1 MNEYL
6 HKKTNSSSVLF
17 LVLSASYFI
26 IQFLIKQAIFSHL
39 IHYNMMLIFV
49 VLKFLPLV
57 AKSRTT
63 SLVLKFLQHFDTV
76 DSFLLKQSFIQQTH
90 TLYCPPIKSWLKKKL
105 LYGFM
110 IEYHVVNAAS
120 LSTRAHATFQDVL
133 KWFKAKCIF

>member
-6 HKKTNSSSVLF
+6 HKRKKQIHPLPF

-26 IQFLIKQAIFSHL
+26 IQFLDQISYLFSHL
-39 IHYNMMLIFV
+39 IHYNMDAATFV

-63 SLVLKFLQHFDTV
+63 FLVLKFLQHFDTV

-90 TLYCPPIKSWLKKKL
+90 MLYCPPVKSWLKKKL

-110 IEYHVVNAAS
+110 IEHHVVKNAAS

-133 KWFKAKCIF
+133 K